1 MMASSFLDQK
11 FQVCSCAGWFVS
23 DLVGHT
29 EDRYRNNDHCMRLTL
44 NKQQTVNYGMIQ
56 LFTHK
61 GTQSEMKY
69 VYISLN

>member
-1 MMASSFLDQK
+1 M
-11 FQVCSCAGWFVS
+11 S

-29 EDRYRNNDHCMRLTL
+29 EDRFSQYRNNDHCMRLTL
-44 NKQQTVNYGMIQ
+44 NKQYTVNYGMIQ